1 MQSVGTSHRGK
12 VRSENQDTIFY
23 SDVPVGQLDNL
34 YIVADGMGGHKA
46 GGFASSFAVRR
57 FVELIREIENSDPI
71 EIMKEALQKVS
82 SEILLKCQEEEYAG
96 MGTTMVAATVT
107 EESIFVMN
115 IGDSRLYFADQ
126 DLVQITTDH
135 SFVEELVKAGE
146 LERGQMRQHPKRNL
160 ITRAIGAGI
169 ESVPDFFEL
178 PKKSGYLLLCSDGLT
193 SMVADDEIK
202 ELLLD
207 HSQLENKAGQLVNR
221 ANEYGGKDNI
231 SLVIVALGERG
242 EITC

>member
-12 VRSENQDTIFY
+12 VRSENQDTIFH
-23 SDVPVGQLDNL
+23 SDEPVGQLDNL
-34 YIVADGMGGHKA
+34 YIVADGMGGHKE
-46 GGFASSFAVRR
+46 GGFASSFAVSR
-57 FVELIREIENSDPI
+57 FVELIREIENSHTI

-82 SEILLKCQEEEYAG
+82 SEILLKCQEEEYSG

-126 DLVQITTDH
+126 DLVQVTTDH

-146 LERGQMRQHPKRNL
+146 IDRRQMRQHPKRNL

-178 PKKSGYLLLCSDGLT
+178 PKKNGYLLLCSD
-193 SMVADDEIK
+193 
-202 ELLLD
+202 
-207 HSQLENKAGQLVNR
+207 
-221 ANEYGGKDNI
+221 
-231 SLVIVALGERG
+231 
-242 EITC
+242 